1 MYFKI
6 KGTYFEICA
15 LCFSVSNVLFRVH
28 GYVCKNKQQLNSIIK
43 AKIINF
49 AL

>member
-1 MYFKI
+1 MLKLKAHMLKYVP
-6 KGTYFEICA
+6 YVVSA
-15 LCFSVSNVLFRVH
+15 SNVLFRVH

>member
-1 MYFKI
+1 MF
-6 KGTYFEICA
+6 FP
-15 LCFSVSNVLFRVH
+15 VSNVLFRVH

>member
-15 LCFSVSNVLFRVH
+15 LCFRFNVLFRVH